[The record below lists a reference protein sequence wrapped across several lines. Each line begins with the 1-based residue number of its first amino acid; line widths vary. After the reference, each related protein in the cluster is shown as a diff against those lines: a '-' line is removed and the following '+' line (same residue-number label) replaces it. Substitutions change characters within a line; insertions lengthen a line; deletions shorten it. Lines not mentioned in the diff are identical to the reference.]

1 MVEKIIIRKQGNFL
15 TTLKCDGFCNYG
27 RRSNRKLEIVNK
39 MSYNVTLHI
48 NYLDYY

>member
-15 TTLKCDGFCNYG
+15 TTLKCDGFCNYIDW
-27 RRSNRKLEIVNK
+27 SRKLEIVNK

-48 NYLDYY
+48 NYLEY